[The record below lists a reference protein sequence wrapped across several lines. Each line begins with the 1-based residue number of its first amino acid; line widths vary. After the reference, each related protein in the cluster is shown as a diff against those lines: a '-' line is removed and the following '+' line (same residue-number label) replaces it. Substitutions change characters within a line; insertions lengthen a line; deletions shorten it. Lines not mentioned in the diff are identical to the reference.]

1 MSGVLHVLYY
11 AMRACLEAEHP
22 AEVGVP
28 AEFEDIAE
36 AQLPDDFVIPAT
48 IPESVAQMAVHLT
61 EYYQGQ
67 RMAYEQVSKLW
78 AVVHV

>member
-1 MSGVLHVLYY
+1 
-11 AMRACLEAEHP
+11 MRACLEAEHP

-28 AEFEDIAE
+28 VEFEDIAE